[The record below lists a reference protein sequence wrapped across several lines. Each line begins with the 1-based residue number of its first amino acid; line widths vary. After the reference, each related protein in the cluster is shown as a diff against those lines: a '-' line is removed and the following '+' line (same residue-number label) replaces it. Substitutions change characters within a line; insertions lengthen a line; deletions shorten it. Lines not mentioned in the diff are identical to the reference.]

1 MNAFR
6 LLARQVRSTN
16 TAFWRNPASAFFTFV
31 FPLLFLVIFTTL
43 LGHGSTTVGGITY
56 DDTTYYVAAMACF
69 GVITA
74 CYTNV
79 AMSIVY
85 ARDAGILKRVRGTPM
100 PGGAYLGA
108 RVAHAAMM
116 GALLVAITV
125 VFGIVA
131 YDAHLPT
138 GIDLV
143 RFLATLLVGSACFAA
158 LGLAVSGI
166 VPNADA
172 APPIVNAIILPLLFL
187 SGIFVPIG
195 DDAPTW
201 VKLVGDVFP
210 VRHFADAMRDSFLGS
225 PAFTWTDVA
234 VMGLW
239 LVGGALVAV
248 RAFRWEARR

>member
-1 MNAFR
+1 MSAPR

-43 LGHGSTTVGGITY
+43 LGKGSTTIGGITY
-56 DDTTYYVAAMACF
+56 DNATYYVAAMASF

-79 AMSIVY
+79 AMSIVF
-85 ARDAGILKRVRGTPM
+85 ARDAGVLKRVRGTPM

-108 RVAHAAMM
+108 RVTHAALV
-116 GALLVAITV
+116 GALLVTV
-125 VFGIVA
+125 TAVFGVVA
-131 YDAHLPT
+131 YHTHVPT
-138 GIDLV
+138 GMDLV
-143 RFLATLLVGSACFAA
+143 RFLVTLLVGSGCFAA
-158 LGLAVSGI
+158 IGLAVSGI

-187 SGIFVPIG
+187 SGIFLTIG

-201 VKLVGDVFP
+201 VNVVGDVFP
-210 VRHFADAMRDSFLGS
+210 VRHFVDAMRDSFLGS

-239 LVGGALVAV
+239 LVGAALVAV
-248 RAFRWEARR
+248 RTFRWEARR